1 MYKLLPIFI
10 FSIVM
15 SYIAERY
22 SRYEYDDA
30 GVKHYIYINKFIYI
44 IMGVV
49 MAVFVGLRTSGNDTG
64 TYRDMYEAIP
74 DDMTAFSLI
83 DWKSLADAPGH
94 QFICAC
100 LKNLGASAQD
110 YLMLFAIVSV
120 GISLWFIKKY
130 TTGLTLS
137 IYFYITMG
145 IYTFSMAAIKQ
156 TAAVAILLIATD
168 RAIKRKYPAFIF
180 WILIAELFHPYSF
193 VYLIVP
199 LMFFTPWTRK
209 TYWLLGG
216 TAVVSMLLT
225 RLMGGILA
233 VTDAL
238 GGNYSNTEFAGEGVN
253 IFRVAVVW
261 VPVLLS
267 FWIRTRIQR
276 HDDRIANMVINLT
289 MVNAAIMFVGLFGT
303 ANYFARLANYFW
315 VFQALV
321 LPLLFYYFSKR
332 DRKILKIASVLFYF
346 IFFYY
351 DQVIVYGAFDI
362 RINLISIFEYV
373 RQLLG

>member
-351 DQVIVYGAFDI
+351 DQAIVYGAFDI